1 MFRGKGGH
9 GIKKYVVRLADGSE
23 QRFMRPVHDTM
34 NEAIQCIMDYVA
46 KCNDR
51 LQMNDPRRMSPFDFK
66 VEGMDV
72 DDEIADFKD
81 AVEYLGLKDNGE
93 YEVYGREKRGAG
105 SLKKRDVEKLVRELN
120 PRHVEALIAL
130 NELFTIA
137 EAWNKA
143 DGFVPDFSD
152 KEQRKYFPW
161 FVYDK
166 DVAQFSADG
175 SMWFAHESALLGA
188 RLCVKTIERAEQ
200 FGQRF
205 AGLFNKFLM
214 LDRREEVSHEND

>member
-1 MFRGKGGH
+1 MRKF
-9 GIKKYVVRLADGSE
+9 VVRLADGSE
-23 QRFMRPVHDTM
+23 QCLIRPLYDTR
-34 NEAIQCIMDYVA
+34 NEAVQGIMNYVA
-46 KCNDR
+46 GFNEDLGMEDSKR
-51 LQMNDPRRMSPFDFK
+51 ISPFDFK
-66 VEGMDV
+66 VEEVDV
-72 DDEIADFKD
+72 DDVDGVITSFGL
-81 AVEYLGLKDNGE
+81 AVQYLGLDVNDG

-166 DVAQFSADG
+166 DVAQFSPNG
-175 SMWFAHESALLGA
+175 SMSSAYVSALLCA
-188 RLCVKTIERAEQ
+188 RLCFKTANRAMQ
-200 FGQRF
+200 FGLRF
-205 AGLFNKFLM
+205 AGLFNKLLM
-214 LDRREEVSHEND
+214 LDRREEVSDGR

>member
-1 MFRGKGGH
+1 MRG
-9 GIKKYVVRLADGSE
+9 
-23 QRFMRPVHDTM
+23 T
-34 NEAIQCIMDYVA
+34 
-46 KCNDR
+46 
-51 LQMNDPRRMSPFDFK
+51 
-66 VEGMDV
+66 
-72 DDEIADFKD
+72 
-81 AVEYLGLKDNGE
+81 
-93 YEVYGREKRGAG
+93 G

-120 PRHVEALIAL
+120 PRHVDALIAL

-152 KEQRKYFPW
+152 NDQRKYFPW

-175 SMWFAHESALLGA
+175 SVWFAHESALLGA
-188 RLCVKTIERAEQ
+188 RLCFKTIERAGQ

-214 LDRREEVSHEND
+214 LDRREEVSDGR

>member
-1 MFRGKGGH
+1 MRKFV
-9 GIKKYVVRLADGSE
+9 IRLAEGSD

-66 VEGMDV
+66 VEEVDV
-72 DDEIADFKD
+72 DDVDGVITSFGL
-81 AVEYLGLKDNGE
+81 AVEYLCLNGNDKHS
-93 YEVYGREKRGAG
+93 VCG
-105 SLKKRDVEKLVRELN
+105 RDVAKLLRELN
-120 PRHVEALIAL
+120 PHHVEALIAL

-152 KEQRKYFPW
+152 NDQQKYFPW

-166 DVAQFSADG
+166 DVARFVPCVSMPSAYI
-175 SMWFAHESALLGA
+175 SALLGA
-188 RLCVKTIERAEQ
+188 RLCFKTEERSMQ
-200 FGQRF
+200 FAQRF

-214 LDRREEVSHEND
+214 LDRREEVSDGR

>member
-1 MFRGKGGH
+1 MRKF
-9 GIKKYVVRLADGSE
+9 VVRLADGSE
-23 QRFMRPVHDTM
+23 QCLIRPLYDTR
-34 NEAIQCIMDYVA
+34 NEAVQGIMNYVA
-46 KCNDR
+46 GFNEDLGMEDSKR
-51 LQMNDPRRMSPFDFK
+51 ISPFDFK
-66 VEGMDV
+66 VEEVDV
-72 DDEIADFKD
+72 DDVDGVITSFGL
-81 AVEYLGLKDNGE
+81 AVEYLGLKDNSE

-120 PRHVEALIAL
+120 PRHVDALIAL

-152 KEQRKYFPW
+152 SDQQKYFPW

-166 DVAQFSADG
+166 DVARFSADG
-175 SMWFAHESALLGA
+175 SMSSAYVSALLGA
-188 RLCVKTIERAEQ
+188 RLCFKTIERAKQ

-205 AGLFNKFLM
+205 DGLYNKFLM
-214 LDRREEVSHEND
+214 IDR

>member
-1 MFRGKGGH
+1 MH
-9 GIKKYVVRLADGSE
+9 GMRKFVIRLAEGSK
-23 QRFMRPVHDTM
+23 QSLMRPVHDTR
-34 NEAIQCIMDYVA
+34 NDAIQCIMDYVA

-66 VEGMDV
+66 VEEVEG

-81 AVEYLGLKDNGE
+81 AVQYLGLDANDG

-105 SLKKRDVEKLVRELN
+105 SLKKRDVAKLLRELN

-152 KEQRKYFPW
+152 NDQEKYFPW
-161 FVYDK
+161 FKYDK
-166 DVAQFSADG
+166 DVAQFVLSVNMTSTYASA
-175 SMWFAHESALLGA
+175 FGA
-188 RLCVKTIERAEQ
+188 RLCFKTAERAMQ
-200 FGQRF
+200 FGLRF

-214 LDRREEVSHEND
+214 LDREEEVGDGR

>member
-1 MFRGKGGH
+1 MRKF
-9 GIKKYVVRLADGSE
+9 VVRLADGSE
-23 QRFMRPVHDTM
+23 QCLIRPLYDTR
-34 NEAIQCIMDYVA
+34 NEAVQGIMNYVA
-46 KCNDR
+46 GFNEDLGMEDSKR
-51 LQMNDPRRMSPFDFK
+51 ISPFDFK
-66 VEGMDV
+66 VEEVDV
-72 DDEIADFKD
+72 DDVDGVITSFGL
-81 AVEYLGLKDNGE
+81 AVEYLGLKDNSE

-120 PRHVEALIAL
+120 PRHVDALIAL

-175 SMWFAHESALLGA
+175 SVWFAYESALLGA
-188 RLCVKTIERAEQ
+188 RLCFKTIERAKQ
-200 FGQRF
+200 FGLRF
-205 AGLFNKFLM
+205 EGLLNKFLM
-214 LDRREEVSHEND
+214 LDMREEVSDGR

>member
-1 MFRGKGGH
+1 MRKF
-9 GIKKYVVRLADGSE
+9 VVKLADGSM
-23 QRFMRPVHDTM
+23 QSLMRSVHDTM

-46 KCNDR
+46 KCNEGLGIEDSKR
-51 LQMNDPRRMSPFDFK
+51 ISPFDFK
-66 VEGMDV
+66 VEEVDV
-72 DDEIADFKD
+72 DDEIASFND
-81 AVEYLGLKDNGE
+81 AVEYLGLDANDG
-93 YEVYGREKRGAG
+93 YEVYGRERRGAG

-120 PRHVEALIAL
+120 PRHVDALIAL

-152 KEQRKYFPW
+152 NDQQKYFPW

-166 DVAQFSADG
+166 DVARFVPCVSMPSAYI
-175 SMWFAHESALLGA
+175 SALLGA
-188 RLCVKTIERAEQ
+188 RLCFKTEERSMQ
-200 FGQRF
+200 FAHQF

-214 LDRREEVSHEND
+214 LDRREEVSDGR

>member
-1 MFRGKGGH
+1 MRKF
-9 GIKKYVVRLADGSE
+9 VVRLADGSE
-23 QRFMRPVHDTM
+23 QCLIRPLYDTR
-34 NEAIQCIMDYVA
+34 NEAVQGIMNYVSGYNEDLYMEDS
-46 KCNDR
+46 KR
-51 LQMNDPRRMSPFDFK
+51 ISPFDFK
-66 VEGMDV
+66 VEEVDV
-72 DDEIADFKD
+72 DVAAAEFKD
-81 AVEYLGLKDNGE
+81 AVECLGLDVNDG

-137 EAWNKA
+137 EAWNEA
-143 DGFVPDFSD
+143 DSFVPDFSNND
-152 KEQRKYFPW
+152 QQKYFPW

-175 SMWFAHESALLGA
+175 SMWFAHESELLGA
-188 RLCVKTIERAEQ
+188 RLCFKTIERAGQ

-214 LDRREEVSHEND
+214 LDRREEVSDGR

>member
-1 MFRGKGGH
+1 MRKF
-9 GIKKYVVRLADGSE
+9 VVRLADGSE
-23 QRFMRPVHDTM
+23 QSLIRPLYDTR
-34 NEAIQCIMDYVA
+34 NEAVQGIMDYVSGYNEA
-46 KCNDR
+46 LGMEDSKR
-51 LQMNDPRRMSPFDFK
+51 ISPFDFK
-66 VEGMDV
+66 VEEVEV

-81 AVEYLGLKDNGE
+81 AVEYLGLKDNDE

-166 DVAQFSADG
+166 DVARFSPSS
-175 SMWFAHESALLGA
+175 SMSSAYISALLGA

-214 LDRREEVSHEND
+214 LDRREEVSDGRYCYA

>member
-1 MFRGKGGH
+1 MRKF
-9 GIKKYVVRLADGSE
+9 VVRLADGSE
-23 QRFMRPVHDTM
+23 QCLIRPLYDTR
-34 NEAIQCIMDYVA
+34 NEAVQGIMNYVA
-46 KCNDR
+46 GYNEDLGMEDSKR
-51 LQMNDPRRMSPFDFK
+51 ISPFDFK
-66 VEGMDV
+66 VEEVDV
-72 DDEIADFKD
+72 DDVDGVITSFGL
-81 AVEYLGLKDNGE
+81 AVEYLGLDASGG
-93 YEVYGREKRGAG
+93 YEVYGREKRGAM

-152 KEQRKYFPW
+152 NDQRKYFPW
-161 FVYDK
+161 FTYDK
-166 DVAQFSADG
+166 DVVRFSLNG
-175 SMWFAHESALLGA
+175 SMSSAYVSALLGA
-188 RLCVKTIERAEQ
+188 RLCFKTIERANQ

-214 LDRREEVSHEND
+214 LDRREEVSDGR

>member
-1 MFRGKGGH
+1 MRKFV
-9 GIKKYVVRLADGSE
+9 IRLAEGSD

-46 KCNDR
+46 KCNENLGMEDSKR
-51 LQMNDPRRMSPFDFK
+51 ISPFDFK
-66 VEGMDV
+66 VEEVDV
-72 DDEIADFKD
+72 DDVDGVITSFGL
-81 AVEYLGLKDNGE
+81 AVEYLGLDANDG
-93 YEVYGREKRGAG
+93 YEVYGREKRGTG

-120 PRHVEALIAL
+120 PHHVEALIAL

-152 KEQRKYFPW
+152 NDQQKYFPW

-166 DVAQFSADG
+166 DVARFVPCVSMPSAYI
-175 SMWFAHESALLGA
+175 SALLGA
-188 RLCVKTIERAEQ
+188 RLCFKTEERSMQ
-200 FGQRF
+200 FAQRF

-214 LDRREEVSHEND
+214 LDRREEVSDGR